1 MDRLGW
7 GLMAKSTGL
16 VGKSTNYPGTKFQG
30 SLDTSKNEKNRQ
42 KTETKVSCLLA
53 QVRGYSLGREPIN

>member
-30 SLDTSKNEKNRQ
+30 SLDTSKNEKKRQ
-42 KTETKVSCLLA
+42 KLKQKYLVFWLKSEDTALV
-53 QVRGYSLGREPIN
+53 GNP